1 MNLALMLH
9 HGQRADAP
17 NEAMG
22 LPHLELLATTASE
35 RERLKI
41 LADQLA
47 AFGSIPFL
55 YKEVESI
62 DHSQH
67 GAMLRIALR
76 ERPADSK

>member
-9 HGQRADAP
+9 HGHRAGAP
-17 NEAMG
+17 NEVMSF
-22 LPHLELLATTASE
+22 PHLELLASTDSE

-47 AFGSIPFL
+47 AFGSVPFSI
-55 YKEVESI
+55 KEVESI

-67 GAMLRIALR
+67 GAILRIALC
-76 ERPADSK
+76 ERPAET